1 MPTTRR
7 RAFEPPARRRMV
19 ERERAA
25 QDTLYNYE
33 NRYESTLYFRTL
45 VRSTF
50 KVLSYFVRK
59 YFRK

>member
-33 NRYESTLYFRTL
+33 NRYESTF
-45 VRSTF
+45 
-50 KVLSYFVRK
+50 VLSYFRK
-59 YFRK
+59 YESTFVL